1 MKIEI
6 HYLKQSENEPEIL
19 ELTPEEYFDP
29 LDEEEDENF
38 EDDGVAKYNHA
49 EEYLQL
55 NASELKWSDIRIH
68 GTKNDYNIRTEY
80 YKGIHSMWHR
90 KEADGSEEICLI
102 TQISDSESHF
112 ARIYKTVETDWRV
125 VMNALVEDLPDGS
138 QRDNNL
144 L

>member
-1 MKIEI
+1 M
-6 HYLKQSENEPEIL
+6 L

-38 EDDGVAKYNHA
+38 EDHGCPKFNHA

-55 NASELKWSDIRIH
+55 NTNDLKWSDIRIQ

-90 KEADGSEEICLI
+90 KEANGNEEICLI
-102 TQISDSESHF
+102 TQISESQTHI
-112 ARIYKTVETDWRV
+112 ARIYKTKDTDWRE
-125 VMNALVEDLPDGS
+125 VMNALVEDFPDGS

>member
-6 HYLKQSENEPEIL
+6 HYFKNSENEPGIL

-29 LDEEEDENF
+29 LDEEENENF
-38 EDDGVAKYNHA
+38 EDHGCAKFNHA
-49 EEYLQL
+49 EEYLYL
-55 NASELKWSDIRIH
+55 NAADLKWTDIRIH

-80 YKGIHSMWHR
+80 YKGLHSMWYR

-102 TQISDSESHF
+102 TQISESETHI
-112 ARIYKTVETDWRV
+112 ARIYKTIETDWRV
-125 VMNALVEDLPDGS
+125 VMNALAEDLPDGTNK
-138 QRDNNL
+138 DTNL